1 MSDSRRY
8 QVVLPGPVA
17 EQLEQLALSA
27 DERPSTLAAQLVRG
41 GVAQAASTGKVRPLK
56 QAPIMTPP
64 ASRDERAH
72 WLEPWG
78 GDASWRADMWGQIVA
93 LHGRYP
99 RALASLKQGWW
110 NEEEHVEALGALAT
124 WRAQLDDAGLDP
136 REELIF
142 RGHLL
147 DYAAQLRQEGG
158 GVARAWKP
166 GPPPDEWARRMP
178 G

>member
-8 QVVLPGPVA
+8 QIVLPGPVA
-17 EQLEQLALSA
+17 EQLEELALGA
-27 DERPSTLAAQLVRG
+27 DEAPSTLAAQLVRG
-41 GVAQAASTGKVRPLK
+41 GVAQAVDTGKVRPLN
-56 QAPIMTPP
+56 QAPVMTRLAPQ
-64 ASRDERAH
+64 AERAH

-78 GDASWRADMWGQIVA
+78 GDAEWRADMWGQIVA

-110 NEEEHVEALGALAT
+110 DEDEHVEALCALAA

-166 GPPPDEWARRMP
+166 GPPPGEWA
-178 G
+178 GASA